1 MCQTILSLDTYDR
14 SMHNLK
20 AMIPIKM
27 RERERER
34 ERESVCVSGL
44 DTSPPPV
51 IGMEWGIDEVS
62 VLN

>member
-27 RERERER
+27 RERERE
-34 ERESVCVSGL
+34 SVCVCVSGL

-51 IGMEWGIDEVS
+51 IGVEWGIDEVS